1 MNIRIPTAYRI
12 TVLGV
17 AAMISVAA
25 MGDASAATR
34 KPKEVPTAETCQSL
48 QQQVDAAIA
57 SHPKAP
63 KLATANK
70 RKDEGAK
77 LCGDGKYAEGGKKLR
92 AALKA
97 LGVKVVTTSK

>member
-1 MNIRIPTAYRI
+1 MNVRIPTIYRFA
-12 TVLGV
+12 VLGV

-25 MGDASAATR
+25 ASDALAATN
-34 KPKEVPTAETCQSL
+34 KPKETPTAETCQSL

-63 KLATANK
+63 KLASANK
-70 RKDEGAK
+70 HKDEGTK
-77 LCGDGKYAEGGKKLR
+77 LCSDGKYKDGSKKLH

-97 LGVKVVTTSK
+97 LGVKAVN